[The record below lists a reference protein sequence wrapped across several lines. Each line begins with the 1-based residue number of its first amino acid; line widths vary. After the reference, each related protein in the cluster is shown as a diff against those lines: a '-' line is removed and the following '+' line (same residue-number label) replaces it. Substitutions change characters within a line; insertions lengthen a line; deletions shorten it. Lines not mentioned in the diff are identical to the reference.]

1 MFLAAFPSPDY
12 NRPAAPK
19 VPLAAPP
26 QFAPPRYV
34 AIEGPIRVG
43 KSTLARILADRL
55 HARLLSDRTDNPH
68 LADFYAEKPGAA
80 FRVQM
85 HFLLGRY
92 RQLHDLALEH
102 DPRPL
107 ICDYLFEKDRI
118 FAALNLGDEELK
130 VYEQYYELF
139 RPQLRTPDLVIYLQA
154 TPAVLR
160 KRLKKSPA
168 AASERDI
175 SDAYLEAVVEAYEHF
190 FFRYSGSNL
199 LIVNTSEIDFV
210 ERHQDLQTLLRRLS
224 EPVKGTQYFLPLGP
238 G

>member
-1 MFLAAFPSPDY
+1 MAVSSQL
-12 NRPAAPK
+12 
-19 VPLAAPP
+19 
-26 QFAPPRYV
+26 APPRYM

-55 HARLLSDRTDNPH
+55 HGRLLADRTDNPH
-68 LADFYAEKPGAA
+68 LGDFYAEKPGGS
-80 FRVQM
+80 FRAQM
-85 HFLLGRY
+85 CFLLARY

-118 FAALNLGDEELK
+118 FAALNLADAELK
-130 VYEQYYELF
+130 IYEQYYELF

-160 KRLKKSPA
+160 QRLRKGPA
-168 AASERDI
+168 AVMERDI
-175 SDAYLEAVVEAYEHF
+175 SDAYLKAVVDAYEHF
-190 FFRYSGSNL
+190 FFRYSASDL
-199 LIVNTSEIDFV
+199 LVINTSEIDFV
-210 ERHQDLQTLLRRLS
+210 ERHQDLRELLRRLS

-238 G
+238 A